1 VPRSLDRP
9 NWFIV
14 DEVELA
20 RQLTIRSYEL
30 FSAIRVKPT
39 PTPLRPRA
47 SEQSGARLCW
57 SHHFV
62 FVGALQLFEF
72 FGQPWS
78 KPSTQHLAPNLMAF
92 IEYFNSISRAV
103 STALLQQR
111 VRFARRPTVPVYLG
125 RPLIPPV
132 VHNAENQRAGQ
143 AAHALH
149 PYGGGTA
156 RPGQLPPPPGVHRRV
171 QQLGRRPAA
180 VDQGPP
186 AQGPFRG

>member
-1 VPRSLDRP
+1 MPRSLDRP

-30 FSAIRVKPT
+30 FAAIRVSP
-39 PTPLRPRA
+39 PHPPR
-47 SEQSGARLCW
+47 SEWCEAAVLTILL
-57 SHHFV
+57 
-62 FVGALQLFEF
+62 ALQLFEF

-111 VRFARRPTVPVYLG
+111 VRFARRLQCLCP
-125 RPLIPPV
+125 
-132 VHNAENQRAGQ
+132 RA
-143 AAHALH
+143 
-149 PYGGGTA
+149 
-156 RPGQLPPPPGVHRRV
+156 
-171 QQLGRRPAA
+171 
-180 VDQGPP
+180 
-186 AQGPFRG
+186 

>member
-1 VPRSLDRP
+1 LDRP

-30 FSAIRVKPT
+30 FAAIRVSP
-39 PTPLRPRA
+39 PIPHAP
-47 SEQSGARLCW
+47 EQSGARLLFSPFCLL
-57 SHHFV
+57 
-62 FVGALQLFEF
+62 ALQLFEF

-111 VRFARRPTVPVYLG
+111 VRFARRPQCLCP
-125 RPLIPPV
+125 
-132 VHNAENQRAGQ
+132 RA
-143 AAHALH
+143 
-149 PYGGGTA
+149 
-156 RPGQLPPPPGVHRRV
+156 
-171 QQLGRRPAA
+171 
-180 VDQGPP
+180 
-186 AQGPFRG
+186 